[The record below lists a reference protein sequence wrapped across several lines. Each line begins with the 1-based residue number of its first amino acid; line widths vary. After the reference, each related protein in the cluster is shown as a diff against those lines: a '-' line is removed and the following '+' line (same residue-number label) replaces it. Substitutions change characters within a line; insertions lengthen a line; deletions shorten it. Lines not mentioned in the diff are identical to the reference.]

1 MDRKN
6 ALPQRSNLFSSTAYA
21 LRWMEWLIKYAVIWP
36 AAVLMLLM
44 MLMFRLDHSSPGQ
57 AMAQEVARV
66 TRDAGPGEYRVCDA
80 SEKISS
86 SGNSL
91 CIHTVLTDANGYAK
105 YIDGTLQPLPRVWLV
120 MALAFTLLAYYMG
133 IRPYRDSGASTHSVR
148 WRYGRKFVPEDTATS
163 SKEKDD
169 E

>member
-1 MDRKN
+1 MHSKF
-6 ALPQRSNLFSSTAYA
+6 FSSAIYV

-66 TRDAGPGEYRVCDA
+66 KRDAGPGEYRVCDA

-86 SGNSL
+86 TGTSL
-91 CIHTVLTDANGYAK
+91 CIHTVLTDADGYAK
-105 YIDGTLQPLPRVWLV
+105 YIDGALQPLPRVWLV
-120 MALAFTLLAYYMG
+120 MALAFTLLASFMG
-133 IRPYRDSGASTHSVR
+133 IRPYRDSGASARSVL
-148 WRYGRKFVPEDTATS
+148 WRYGRKFVPEDAVTS
-163 SKEKDD
+163 SKEKND